1 MTQRTWFITGS
12 TSGFGRLMTEQL
24 LQRGDRVA
32 ATARDTSSLG
42 DLATRYGQQLWT
54 TTLDV
59 TDTPAIRTVVGKAFA
74 ELGTIDV
81 IVNNAGYGLFGA
93 AEELTDEQIE
103 HQIATNLLGPI
114 QILRAAV
121 PHLRA
126 QGGGRIIQLSTYG
139 GQATNPGASLY
150 HASKWGVEGFME
162 ANAKDL
168 APFGIGVTI
177 VEPGSAATGFR
188 TGGSRLP
195 QPLAAYDGT
204 PAAMSRG
211 IQNPNLPSV
220 SDPAKVAAAIIA
232 TVDQTP
238 APLRLVTG
246 SDSQR
251 YLREALRERLA
262 DIEAQEASA
271 AATDLTAPAATG
283 V

>member
-12 TSGFGRLMTEQL
+12 NSGFGRLMTEQL
-24 LQRGDRVA
+24 LERGDRVA
-32 ATARDTSSLG
+32 ATARNTAALD
-42 DLATRYGQQLWT
+42 DLVERYGDRIWT
-54 TTLDV
+54 AQLDV
-59 TDTPAIRTVVGKAFA
+59 TDTAQIRSVVEQAFA

-93 AEELTDEQIE
+93 AEELTDEQID
-103 HQIATNLLGPI
+103 HQLGTNLVGPI

-139 GQATNPGASLY
+139 GLATNPGASLY

-188 TGGSRLP
+188 VGSSRLP
-195 QPLAAYDGT
+195 EPMAAYDGT

-211 IQNPNLPSV
+211 IQNPALPSV

-232 TVDQTP
+232 TADQSP

-246 SDSQR
+246 SDS
-251 YLREALRERLA
+251 LRIVRDALRERLA
-262 DIEAQEASA
+262 DIEAQETSA
-271 AATDLTAPAATG
+271 ASTDLAQA
-283 V
+283 

>member
-1 MTQRTWFITGS
+1 MAQRTWFITGS

-24 LQRGDRVA
+24 LAAGERVG
-32 ATARDTSSLG
+32 ATARDTTSLR
-42 DLATRYGQQLWT
+42 DLADQYGDRLWT
-54 TTLDV
+54 ATLDV
-59 TDTPAIRTVVGKAFA
+59 TDTEQIRAVIEQAFS
-74 ELGTIDV
+74 ELGRIDV
-81 IVNNAGYGLFGA
+81 LVNNAGYGLFGA

-103 HQIATNLLGPI
+103 HQIGTNLVGPI

-121 PHLRA
+121 PHLRS

-150 HASKWGVEGFME
+150 HATKWGVEGFME

-188 TGGSRLP
+188 VGGSRLP
-195 QPLAAYDGT
+195 EPLAAYDGT

-211 IQNPNLPSV
+211 IQNPALPSV
-220 SDPAKVAAAIIA
+220 SDPAKVAAKIISSVE
-232 TVDQTP
+232 TEP

-251 YLREALRERLA
+251 YVREALRERLA
-262 DIEAQEASA
+262 DIESQESSA
-271 AATDLTAPAATG
+271 AETDLTPT

>member
-1 MTQRTWFITGS
+1 MAQRTWFITGS

-24 LQRGDRVA
+24 LERGDRVA
-32 ATARDTSSLG
+32 ATARDTDSLH
-42 DLATRYGQQLWT
+42 DLAERYGDQLWT
-54 TTLDV
+54 AQLDV
-59 TDTPAIRTVVGKAFA
+59 TDTPRIREVVDQAFA

-81 IVNNAGYGLFGA
+81 VVNNAGYGLFGA
-93 AEELTDEQIE
+93 AEELTDDLIE
-103 HQIATNLLGPI
+103 HQLGTNLVGPI

-126 QGGGRIIQLSTYG
+126 QGGGRIIQVSTYG

-162 ANAKDL
+162 GNAKDL

-188 TGGSRLP
+188 VGSSRFP
-195 QPLAAYDGT
+195 EPMSAYDST
-204 PAAMSRG
+204 PAAMTRG
-211 IQNPNLPSV
+211 IQNPALPSV
-220 SDPAKVAAAIIA
+220 SDPAKVAAAIIG

-251 YLREALRERLA
+251 IIAGALRERLA
-262 DIEAQEASA
+262 DIESQADSA
-271 AATDLTAPAATG
+271 AATDLPQQA
-283 V
+283 

>member
-1 MTQRTWFITGS
+1 MAQRTWFITGS
-12 TSGFGRLMTEQL
+12 SSGFGRLMTEQL
-24 LQRGDRVA
+24 LQQGDRVA
-32 ATARDTSSLG
+32 ATARDTSSLTDLSEIHG
-42 DLATRYGQQLWT
+42 DRLWT
-54 TTLDV
+54 AQLDV
-59 TDTPAIRTVVGKAFA
+59 TDTARIREVVAEAFA

-81 IVNNAGYGLFGA
+81 VVNNAGYGLFGA
-93 AEELTDEQIE
+93 AEELTDELIE
-103 HQIATNLLGPI
+103 HQLATNLVGPI
-114 QILRAAV
+114 QVLRAAV

-126 QGGGRIIQLSTYG
+126 QGGGRVIQLSTYG
-139 GQATNPGASLY
+139 GLATNPGASLY

-168 APFGIGVTI
+168 APFGIGITI

-211 IQNPNLPSV
+211 IQNPALPSV

-246 SDSQR
+246 SDSFR
-251 YLREALRERLA
+251 IIRDALRERLA
-262 DIEAQEASA
+262 DVEAQEASA
-271 AATDLTAPAATG
+271 AATDLAATTTSG

>member
-1 MTQRTWFITGS
+1 MAQRTWFITGS
-12 TSGFGRLMTEQL
+12 NSGFGRIITEQL
-24 LQRGDRVA
+24 LARGDRVA
-32 ATARDTSSLG
+32 ATARDIAALDDMKAQYG
-42 DLATRYGQQLWT
+42 DRLWT
-54 TTLDV
+54 AKLDV
-59 TDTPAIRTVVGKAFA
+59 TDTPQLRAVVESAFSD
-74 ELGTIDV
+74 LGTVDV
-81 IVNNAGYGLFGA
+81 IVSNAGYGLFGA

-103 HQIATNLLGPI
+103 QQIGTNLTGPI
-114 QILRAAV
+114 QLLRAVV

-126 QGGGRIIQLSTYG
+126 QGGGRIIQVSTYG

-162 ANAKDL
+162 GNARDL

-188 TGGSRLP
+188 VGSSQLP
-195 QPLAAYDGT
+195 EPLAAYDGT

-211 IQNPNLPSV
+211 IQNPALPSV

-232 TVDQTP
+232 SVDVEP

-251 YLREALRERLA
+251 YVRDALRERLA
-262 DIEAQEASA
+262 DIESQEASA
-271 AATDLTAPAATG
+271 ATTDLAPRTE
-283 V
+283 

>member
-12 TSGFGRLMTEQL
+12 SSGFGRLMVEQL
-24 LQRGDRVA
+24 LERGERVA
-32 ATARDTSSLG
+32 ATARKPEVLA
-42 DLATRYGQQLWT
+42 DLVDRYGDQIWT
-54 TTLDV
+54 AELDV
-59 TDTPAIRTVVGKAFA
+59 TNTSQIRQVVEDAFA
-74 ELGTIDV
+74 ALGRIDV
-81 IVNNAGYGLFGA
+81 FVNNAGYGLFGA
-93 AEELTDEQIE
+93 AEELTDELIE
-103 HQIATNLLGPI
+103 HQLATNLVGPI

-139 GQATNPGASLY
+139 GLATNAGASLY

-188 TGGSRLP
+188 VGSSRLP
-195 QPLAAYDGT
+195 EPMAAYDGT

-211 IQNPNLPSV
+211 IQNPALPSV
-220 SDPAKVAAAIIA
+220 SDPAKVAAAIIGSA
-232 TVDQTP
+232 DVSP

-246 SDSQR
+246 SDS
-251 YLREALRERLA
+251 LRIIRDALRERLA
-262 DIEAQEASA
+262 NIESQELSA
-271 AATDLTAPAATG
+271 AATDLAPAQAS
-283 V
+283 